1 MSILPTNV
9 FGKYVRVE
17 FKLLARDMVSIPV
30 TLLIPLG
37 LVLAFGLP
45 DSSRRPDPGLD
56 GLTPIDSVLPTL
68 ALTVSVAVLAFTILP
83 TYLALYRERGL
94 LRRLATTPV
103 RPVTVL
109 AAQLVINLGLV
120 LASLVLVL
128 VVGTA
133 ALGMHLPR
141 SLPWFV
147 VSMVLGVAA
156 VFSVSLLIAAFVK
169 TARAAS
175 GWGFLLFFPSM
186 FFAGVYLPKETMP
199 DVLARIGDF
208 TPLGALR
215 QTVQDAWLG
224 ERPEALM
231 LAFLV
236 AVTAVCGY
244 GAARLFRWE

>member
-1 MSILPTNV
+1 MSGRAVNV
-9 FGKYVRVE
+9 FVKYTWVE
-17 FKLLARDMVSIPV
+17 FKLLARDMISIPV

-37 LVLAFGLP
+37 LVVAFGLP
-45 DSSRRPDPGLD
+45 RSSRRPDPGLN

-68 ALTVSVAVLAFTILP
+68 AVTVSVAVLAFTILP

-103 RPVTVL
+103 RPTTVL
-109 AAQLVINLGLV
+109 AAQLVINIGLV
-120 LASLVLVL
+120 LVSLVLVL
-128 VVGTA
+128 AVGML

-147 VSMVLGVAA
+147 VSMVLGMAA
-156 VFSVSLLIAAFVK
+156 VFSLSLLIAAFVK

-175 GWGFLLFFPSM
+175 GFGFLLFFPSM

-199 DVLARIGDF
+199 DGLARVGDF
-208 TPLGALR
+208 TPLGAMR

-224 ERPEALM
+224 ERPELLM

-236 AVTAVCGY
+236 AVTAGCGY
-244 GAARLFRWE
+244 GAAKLFRWE